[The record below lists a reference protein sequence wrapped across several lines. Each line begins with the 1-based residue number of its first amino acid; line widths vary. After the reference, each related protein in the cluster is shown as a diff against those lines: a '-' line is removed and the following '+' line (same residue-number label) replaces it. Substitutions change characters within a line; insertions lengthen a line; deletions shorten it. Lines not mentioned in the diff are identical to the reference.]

1 LVVAVGD
8 ECSVPPTTLIHCY
21 GHAMRFRDWAF
32 LMILIVVI
40 AVSLLMLFTGAA
52 HYTDTP

>member
-1 LVVAVGD
+1 VAVGD

>member
-1 LVVAVGD
+1 
-8 ECSVPPTTLIHCY
+8 
-21 GHAMRFRDWAF
+21 MRFRDWAF